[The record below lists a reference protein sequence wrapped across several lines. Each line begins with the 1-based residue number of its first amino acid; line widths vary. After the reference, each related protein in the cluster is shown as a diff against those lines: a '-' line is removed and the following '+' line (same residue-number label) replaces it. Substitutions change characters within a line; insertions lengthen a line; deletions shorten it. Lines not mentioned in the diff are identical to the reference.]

1 MADLAP
7 GPRFAFAGLAV
18 PGRYGRADGEV
29 GSLIAERPSLTL
41 KQVCARRGKTAK
53 MLESVSGAL
62 ELKIEDAPRRVALDG
77 LAAMGTAPGQWLAV
91 AEGPT
96 GADLLTRMERAVDGL
111 ATVVDQSDAKAIF
124 RLWGVRVR
132 DVLAKGCPLDLHER
146 AFRPN
151 DTAVTQIALIP
162 CQLWQ
167 LDEEPTFELGVPI
180 SYARSFWSW
189 LTASA
194 AEHGYE
200 VKPPLS

>member
-7 GPRFAFAGLAV
+7 KPRSAFAGLAV
-18 PGRYGRADGEV
+18 PGRYGRADGKA

-41 KQVCARRGKTAK
+41 KQVCARRSKTRE
-53 MLESVSGAL
+53 MLESVRGAL
-62 ELKIEDAPRRVALDG
+62 GLKIEDASKRVALDG
-77 LAAMGTAPGQWLAV
+77 LAVTGTAPGQWLAI

-96 GADLLTRMERAVDGL
+96 GADLLMRMERAVDGL
-111 ATVVDQSDAKAIF
+111 ATVVDQSDAKAIL
-124 RLWGVRVR
+124 RLWGTRAR
-132 DVLAKGCPLDLHER
+132 DVLAKGCPLDLHEL
-146 AFRPN
+146 ALRPN

-167 LDEEPTFELGVPI
+167 LDEEPTFELGIPL

-194 AEHGYE
+194 AEYGYE

>member
-1 MADLAP
+1 VADLAP
-7 GPRFAFAGLAV
+7 KPRSALAGLAV
-18 PGRYGRADGEV
+18 PGRYGRADGEA

-41 KQVCARRGKTAK
+41 KQVSARRGKTREI
-53 MLESVSGAL
+53 LERVRGAL
-62 ELKIEDAPRRVALDG
+62 GLEIEDASKRVALDG
-77 LAAMGTAPGQWLAV
+77 LAVMGTAPGQWLAA

-96 GADLLTRMERAVDGL
+96 GADLLTRMVRAVDGL
-111 ATVVDQSDAKAIF
+111 ATVVDQSDAKAIL
-124 RLWGVRVR
+124 RLWGARAR

-167 LDEEPTFELGVPI
+167 LDEEPTFELGVPL

-194 AEHGYE
+194 AEYGYE